1 VVDADKA
8 GIGSFL
14 DGVLADVPF
23 PLKLATFF
31 GTILVIWGLASD
43 HLGFLLFGAALLFL
57 AIGGY
62 LWSNRYIPYAH
73 KPTRWYTG
81 LRLGN
86 VLFCVVFLTGAALL
100 FYYWAA
106 LPVVRATLRE
116 AGISR

>member
-1 VVDADKA
+1 VVDPDKA

-14 DGVLADVPF
+14 NGVLGDVPF

-31 GTILVIWGLASD
+31 GTILVIWGLGSTN
-43 HLGFLLFGAALLFL
+43 LGFLLFGAALISL
-57 AIGGY
+57 AVGGY
-62 LWSNRYIPYAH
+62 LWSNRYVPYAYR
-73 KPTRWYTG
+73 PTRWYTG

-86 VLFCVVFLTGAALL
+86 VLFCVAFLAGAVLL

-106 LPVVRATLRE
+106 LPVVRATFRE